1 MAVLEVPMML
11 RVLTTEDLTL
21 GHSYF
26 SKMEALPSAL
36 NLGSE
41 LPRDHFDE
49 CDMARTLAGPH
60 LRPQEAMAFSGFA
73 HEPEPHKKTS
83 LTF

>member
-11 RVLTTEDLTL
+11 RVLITEELTL

-26 SKMEALPSAL
+26 SETEALPSAL

-41 LPRDHFDE
+41 LPRGHFDQ

-60 LRPQEAMAFSGFA
+60 LRPQEAMCLKCLCS
-73 HEPEPHKKTS
+73 
-83 LTF
+83 